1 MQTGTHAHPGNVV
14 RPEARVRDFTAM
26 LEVEIAGDHI
36 DLPSY
41 PEVALRVRRVLADEE
56 VSIDHV
62 VRVVSAEPS
71 LVVRLLQLGNS
82 AALNPSGR
90 RLTDLRAAITRI
102 GFNMARSATIAFAM
116 SQLRRAEAYKG
127 LEKPFNELWRN
138 STQVAAVSFVVAKR
152 LTKVNAELA
161 MLAGLLHTVGK
172 LYLLTRAARYPELL
186 NDTVAYPALVQA
198 WHARIA
204 RAILVNWEMA
214 PPVIDAVQ
222 GFEAADREREGE
234 IDLLDVLW
242 VGRSLAA
249 LPRPASA
256 IPPPVMPQE
265 LLESHPA
272 RRLGLDAAACAE
284 ILVESG
290 REIDSLARALAD

>member
-1 MQTGTHAHPGNVV
+1 MHTGTHTGSGGIA

-36 DLPSY
+36 DLPSF
-41 PEVALRVRRVLADEE
+41 PEVALRVRRTLADED
-56 VSIDHV
+56 VSIDQV

-127 LEKPFNELWRN
+127 LEKPFSELWRT

-161 MLAGLLHTVGK
+161 LLAGLLHTVGK
-172 LYLLTRAARYPELL
+172 LYLLTRAGRFPDLL
-186 NDTVAYPALVQA
+186 NDAKVYPALVQT

-204 RAILVNWEMA
+204 KAILVNWEMA
-214 PPVIDAVQ
+214 PPVVDAVQ
-222 GFEAADREREGE
+222 GFEGCDRVREGE

-242 VGRSLAA
+242 VSRSLAA
-249 LPRPASA
+249 LPRPAPVL
-256 IPPPVMPQE
+256 PPE
-265 LLESHPA
+265 LFESHPA
-272 RRLGLDAAACAE
+272 RRLGLTAAACE
-284 ILVESG
+284 GILVESG
-290 REIDSLARALAD
+290 SEIDSLSSALGD

>member
-1 MQTGTHAHPGNVV
+1 MQTGTHALQGPMA
-14 RPEARVRDFTAM
+14 RPESRVRDFTAM

-36 DLPSY
+36 DLPSF
-41 PEVALRVRRVLADEE
+41 PEVALRVRRTLADED
-56 VSIDHV
+56 VTIDHV

-90 RLTDLRAAITRI
+90 RLTDLRAAMTRI

-116 SQLRRAEAYKG
+116 SQLRRAEAYRG
-127 LEKPFNELWRN
+127 LEKQFNELWHT
-138 STQVAAVSFVVAKR
+138 STQVAAVSYVLAKKV
-152 LTKVNAELA
+152 TKPNAELA
-161 MLAGLLHTVGK
+161 LLAGLLHAVGK
-172 LYLLTRAARYPELL
+172 LYLLTRAARFPDLL
-186 NDTVAYPALVQA
+186 NDARAYPALVQT

-204 RAILVNWEMA
+204 KAILVNWELA

-222 GFEAADREREGE
+222 GFEAADRERDGE

-242 VGRSLAA
+242 AGRSLAGLRLESPKA
-249 LPRPASA
+249 
-256 IPPPVMPQE
+256 PPVVPPGWF
-265 LLESHPA
+265 ESSPA
-272 RRLGLDAAACAE
+272 RRLGIDAKVCQD

-290 REIDSLARALAD
+290 KEIDSLATALGD

>member
-1 MQTGTHAHPGNVV
+1 MQTGNHANPGNIV

-26 LEVEIAGDHI
+26 LEVELAGDHI
-36 DLPSY
+36 DLPSF
-41 PEVALRVRRVLADEE
+41 PEVALRVRRALSDDD
-56 VSIDHV
+56 VSIDQV
-62 VRVVSAEPS
+62 VRIVSAEPS
-71 LVVRLLQLGNS
+71 LVVRLLQLSNS

-116 SQLRRAEAYKG
+116 SQLRRADAYKG
-127 LEKPFNELWRN
+127 LDKPFSELWRT

-152 LTKVNAELA
+152 LTQVNAELA
-161 MLAGLLHTVGK
+161 LLAGLLHTVGK

-186 NDTVAYPALVQA
+186 KDAVVYQSMVQV

-204 RAILVNWEMA
+204 KAILVNWDMA
-214 PPVIDAVQ
+214 PPVTDAVQ
-222 GFEAADREREGE
+222 GFESADREREGE

-249 LPRPASA
+249 LPRPATV
-256 IPPPVMPQE
+256 IPRE
-265 LLESHPA
+265 LLDSHPA
-272 RRLGLDAAACAE
+272 RRLGLDAAACE
-284 ILVESG
+284 GVLVESG
-290 REIDSLARALAD
+290 QEIESLASALGE

>member
-1 MQTGTHAHPGNVV
+1 MQNDTHANPGNLLQ
-14 RPEARVRDFTAM
+14 PESRVRDFTAM

-36 DLPSY
+36 DLPSF
-41 PEVALRVRRVLADEE
+41 PEVALRVRRALADED

-116 SQLRRAEAYKG
+116 SQLRRADAYKG
-127 LEKPFNELWRN
+127 LDQPFSELWRA

-161 MLAGLLHTVGK
+161 LLAGLLHTVGK
-172 LYLLTRAARYPELL
+172 LYLLTRAARFPELL
-186 NDTVAYPALVQA
+186 NDAALYSSLVQT

-204 RAILVNWEMA
+204 KAILVNWEMA
-214 PPVIDAVQ
+214 PPVIEAVQ
-222 GFEAADREREGE
+222 GFEACDREREGG

-242 VGRSLAA
+242 VGRSLAG
-249 LPRPASA
+249 LPRPPAA
-256 IPPPVMPQE
+256 MPPE
-265 LLESHPA
+265 LFESHPA
-272 RRLGLDAAACAE
+272 RRLGLDPEACQGV
-284 ILVESG
+284 LVESG
-290 REIDSLARALAD
+290 LEIDSLTSALAD

>member
-1 MQTGTHAHPGNVV
+1 MQTGNSQTGSNV
-14 RPEARVRDFTAM
+14 RPEARLRDFTAM

-36 DLPSY
+36 DLPSF
-41 PEVALRVRRVLADEE
+41 PDIALRVRRALADEDA
-56 VSIDHV
+56 SIDQV
-62 VRVVSAEPS
+62 VRVVSAEPA
-71 LVVRLLQLGNS
+71 LVVRLLQLANS

-90 RLTDLRAAITRI
+90 RLTDLRAAMTRI

-127 LEKPFNELWRN
+127 LEKPFGALWRS

-161 MLAGLLHTVGK
+161 LLAGLLHTVGK
-172 LYLLTRAARYPELL
+172 LYLLTRAARFPELL
-186 NDTVAYPALVQA
+186 NNATVYPSLVQA

-204 RAILVNWEMA
+204 RAILLNWEMA
-214 PPVIDAVQ
+214 APVVDAVQ
-222 GFEAADREREGE
+222 GFETCDREREGE

-249 LPRPASA
+249 LPREAQV
-256 IPPPVMPQE
+256 IPPE

-272 RRLGLDAAACAE
+272 RRLGLDAAACE
-284 ILVESG
+284 GVLVES
-290 REIDSLARALAD
+290 RAEIDSLSSALSD

>member
-1 MQTGTHAHPGNVV
+1 MQILTQANSGSVI
-14 RPEARVRDFTAM
+14 RPEKRLRDFTAM

-36 DLPSY
+36 DLPSF
-41 PEVALRVRRVLADEE
+41 PEVALRVRRALADEDA
-56 VSIDHV
+56 SIDQV

-116 SQLRRAEAYKG
+116 SQLRRADAYRG
-127 LEKPFNELWRN
+127 LEKPFNELWRT
-138 STQVAAVSFVVAKR
+138 STQVASVSFVVAKR
-152 LTKVNAELA
+152 LTKVNGELA
-161 MLAGLLHTVGK
+161 LLAGLLHTVGK
-172 LYLLTRAARYPELL
+172 LYLLTRAARFPDLL
-186 NDTVAYPALVQA
+186 NDATVYPALVQT

-204 RAILVNWEMA
+204 QAILVNWEMA

-222 GFEAADREREGE
+222 GFESCDREREGE
-234 IDLLDVLW
+234 VDLLDVLW
-242 VGRSLAA
+242 VGRNLAA
-249 LPRPASA
+249 LPRPPEA
-256 IPPPVMPQE
+256 PPPQ

-272 RRLGLDAAACAE
+272 RRLGLDAAACE
-284 ILVESG
+284 RVLVESG
-290 REIDSLARALAD
+290 QEIDSLSSALGD

>member
-1 MQTGTHAHPGNVV
+1 MQTVTHADTGRIV

-36 DLPSY
+36 DLPSF
-41 PEVALRVRRVLADEE
+41 PDVALRVRRALADED
-56 VSIDHV
+56 VSIDQV

-90 RLTDLRAAITRI
+90 RLTDLRAAMTRI

-116 SQLRRAEAYKG
+116 SQLRRADAYKG
-127 LEKPFNELWRN
+127 LDKPFSELWRT

-152 LTKVNAELA
+152 LTRVNAELA
-161 MLAGLLHTVGK
+161 LLAGLLHTVGK
-172 LYLLTRAARYPELL
+172 LYLLTRAARFPDLL
-186 NDTVAYPALVQA
+186 NDTKVYPALVDT

-204 RAILVNWEMA
+204 QAILVNWEMA

-222 GFEAADREREGE
+222 GFEACDREREGE

-242 VGRSLAA
+242 VGRALAG
-249 LPRPASA
+249 LPREAPLL
-256 IPPPVMPQE
+256 PPE

-272 RRLGLDAAACAE
+272 RRLGLTTAACE
-284 ILVESG
+284 GVLVESG
-290 REIDSLARALAD
+290 HEIDSLTSALAD

>member
-1 MQTGTHAHPGNVV
+1 MQAGLTQTGNII
-14 RPEARVRDFTAM
+14 RPESRLRDFTAM

-36 DLPSY
+36 DLPSF
-41 PEVALRVRRVLADEE
+41 PEVALRVRRVLADEN

-116 SQLRRAEAYKG
+116 SQLRRADAYKG
-127 LEKPFNELWRN
+127 LDKPFSDLWRT
-138 STQVAAVSFVVAKR
+138 STQVAAVSFVVARR

-161 MLAGLLHTVGK
+161 LLSGLLHTVGK
-172 LYLLTRAARYPELL
+172 LYLLTRAARFPDLL
-186 NDTVAYPALVQA
+186 NDATAYPALVQT
-198 WHARIA
+198 WHGRIA
-204 RAILVNWEMA
+204 SAILLNWEMA

-222 GFEAADREREGE
+222 GFEGADRERESE
-234 IDLLDVLW
+234 VDLLDVLW
-242 VGRSLAA
+242 AGRALAA
-249 LPRPASA
+249 LPRTAQVV
-256 IPPPVMPQE
+256 PPE
-265 LLESHPA
+265 LLESHVA
-272 RRLGLDAAACAE
+272 RRLGLSAETCAGV
-284 ILVESG
+284 LVESG
-290 REIDSLARALAD
+290 KEIDSLTSALGD

>member
-1 MQTGTHAHPGNVV
+1 
-14 RPEARVRDFTAM
+14 M

-36 DLPSY
+36 DLPSF
-41 PEVALRVRRVLADEE
+41 PDVALRVRRVLADES
-56 VSIDHV
+56 VSIDQV

-102 GFNMARSATIAFAM
+102 GLNMARSATIAFAM
-116 SQLRRAEAYKG
+116 SQLRRADAYRG
-127 LEKPFNELWRN
+127 LEKHFNELWRS
-138 STQVAAVSFVVAKR
+138 STQVAAVSFVVAKK
-152 LTKVNAELA
+152 LTKLNAELA
-161 MLAGLLHTVGK
+161 LLGGLLHTVGK
-172 LYLLTRAARYPELL
+172 LYLLTRAGRYPDLL
-186 NDTVAYPALVQA
+186 DDASVYPPLVQA

-214 PPVIDAVQ
+214 PQVVDAVQ
-222 GFEAADREREGE
+222 GFESCDREREGD

-249 LPRPASA
+249 LPRPPGA
-256 IPPPVMPQE
+256 PPPA

-272 RRLGLDAAACAE
+272 RRLGLHAPACQA

-290 REIDSLARALAD
+290 QEIDSLMSALGD